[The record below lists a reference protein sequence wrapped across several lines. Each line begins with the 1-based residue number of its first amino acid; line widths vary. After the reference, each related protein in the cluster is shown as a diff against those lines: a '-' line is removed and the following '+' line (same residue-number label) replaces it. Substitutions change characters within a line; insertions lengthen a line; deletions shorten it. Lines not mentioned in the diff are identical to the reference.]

1 MTGYTSMNKLLLTL
15 TAVAAIGLAACEQ
28 KGTTSVA
35 ASTSSAASAITDAA
49 ASANAVQTLTSSD
62 SKISISIQGSQ
73 FADAMQNKDLLPD
86 GLAVADLTLLQHDPA
101 SEITV
106 YVANLGKPKSPAA
119 DYFNK
124 LKTAL
129 EKDSSLTNV
138 EAGVATENR
147 MSYRFSQK
155 DKEDNTLNENCLAVF
170 ETDNIY
176 NICANSYTASS
187 EQLNE
192 VLKDVK
198 LVK

>member
-1 MTGYTSMNKLLLTL
+1 MNKLLLTL
-15 TAVAAIGLAACEQ
+15 TAVTAIGLAACEQ

-106 YVANLGKPKSPAA
+106 YVANLGKPQSPAA

-129 EKDSSLTNV
+129 EQDKSLSNV

-155 DKEDNTLNENCLAVF
+155 DKEDNTLNENCLAVY
-170 ETDNIY
+170 EADNIY
-176 NICANSYTASS
+176 NICANSYSASS

>member
-1 MTGYTSMNKLLLTL
+1 MNKLLLTL

-62 SKISISIQGSQ
+62 SKISLSIQGSQ

-86 GLAVADLTLLQHDPA
+86 GLAATDLTLLQHDPA

-124 LKTAL
+124 LKAAL
-129 EKDSSLTNV
+129 EKDSSLSNV

-155 DKEDNTLNENCLAVF
+155 DKEDNTLNENCLAVY
-170 ETDNIY
+170 EADNIY
-176 NICANSYTASS
+176 NICANSYSASS

>member
-1 MTGYTSMNKLLLTL
+1 MNKLLLTL

-62 SKISISIQGSQ
+62 SKISLSIQGSQ

-86 GLAVADLTLLQHDPA
+86 GLTATDLTLLQHDPA

-106 YVANLGKPKSPAA
+106 YVANLGKPQIPAA

-129 EKDSSLTNV
+129 EQDKGLTNV
-138 EAGVATENR
+138 QAGVATENR

-155 DKEDNTLNENCLAVF
+155 DKEDNTLNENCLAVY
-170 ETDNIY
+170 EADNIY
-176 NICANSYTASS
+176 NICANSYSASS

>member
-1 MTGYTSMNKLLLTL
+1 MNKLLLTL

-138 EAGVATENR
+138 QAGVATENR

-155 DKEDNTLNENCLAVF
+155 DKEDNTLNENCLAVY

>member
-1 MTGYTSMNKLLLTL
+1 MNKLLLTL

-62 SKISISIQGSQ
+62 SKISLSIQGSQ

-86 GLAVADLTLLQHDPA
+86 GLTATDLTLLQHDPA

-106 YVANLGKPKSPAA
+106 YVANLGKPQSPAA

-129 EKDSSLTNV
+129 EQDKSLSNV
-138 EAGVATENR
+138 EASVATENR

-155 DKEDNTLNENCLAVF
+155 DKEDNTLNENCLAVY
-170 ETDNIY
+170 EADNIY
-176 NICANSYTASS
+176 NICANSYSASS

>member
-1 MTGYTSMNKLLLTL
+1 MNKLLLTL

-86 GLAVADLTLLQHDPA
+86 GLAATDLTLLQHDPA

-106 YVANLGKPKSPAA
+106 YVANLGKPQSPAA

-129 EKDSSLTNV
+129 EQDKSLSNV

-155 DKEDNTLNENCLAVF
+155 DKEDNTLNENCLAVY
-170 ETDNIY
+170 EADNIY
-176 NICANSYTASS
+176 NICANSYSASS

>member
-1 MTGYTSMNKLLLTL
+1 MNKLLLTL
-15 TAVAAIGLAACEQ
+15 TAVTAIGLAACEQ

-86 GLAVADLTLLQHDPA
+86 GLTATDLTLLQHDPA

-106 YVANLGKPKSPAA
+106 YVANLGKPQSPAA

-129 EKDSSLTNV
+129 EQDKSLSNV

-155 DKEDNTLNENCLAVF
+155 DKEDNTLNENCLAVY
-170 ETDNIY
+170 EADNIY
-176 NICANSYTASS
+176 NICANSYSASS

>member
-1 MTGYTSMNKLLLTL
+1 MNKLLLTL

-62 SKISISIQGSQ
+62 SKISLSIQGSQ

-86 GLAVADLTLLQHDPA
+86 GLAATDLTLLQHDPA

-106 YVANLGKPKSPAA
+106 YAANLGKPKSPAA

-129 EKDSSLTNV
+129 EQDKSLSNV

-155 DKEDNTLNENCLAVF
+155 DKEDNTLNENCLAVY

>member
-1 MTGYTSMNKLLLTL
+1 MNKLLLTL
-15 TAVAAIGLAACEQ
+15 TAVAAISLAACEQ

-62 SKISISIQGSQ
+62 SKISLSIQGSQ

-86 GLAVADLTLLQHDPA
+86 GLTATDLTLLQHDPA

-106 YVANLGKPKSPAA
+106 YVANLGKPQSPAA

-129 EKDSSLTNV
+129 EQDKSLSNV

-155 DKEDNTLNENCLAVF
+155 DKEDNTLNENCLAVY
-170 ETDNIY
+170 EADNIY
-176 NICANSYTASS
+176 NICANSYSASS

>member
-1 MTGYTSMNKLLLTL
+1 MNKLLLTL

-155 DKEDNTLNENCLAVF
+155 DKEDNTLNENCLAVY

>member
-62 SKISISIQGSQ
+62 SKISLSIQGSQ

-86 GLAVADLTLLQHDPA
+86 GLTATDLTLLQHDPA

-106 YVANLGKPKSPAA
+106 YVANLGKPQSPAA

-129 EKDSSLTNV
+129 EQDKSLSNV

-155 DKEDNTLNENCLAVF
+155 DKEDNTLNENCLAVY
-170 ETDNIY
+170 EADNIY
-176 NICANSYTASS
+176 NICANSYSASS

>member
-62 SKISISIQGSQ
+62 SKISLSIQGSQ

-86 GLAVADLTLLQHDPA
+86 GLAATDLTLLQHDPA

-106 YVANLGKPKSPAA
+106 YVANLGKPQSPAA

-129 EKDSSLTNV
+129 EQDKSLSNV

-155 DKEDNTLNENCLAVF
+155 DKEDNTLNENCLAVY
-170 ETDNIY
+170 EADNIY
-176 NICANSYTASS
+176 NICANSYSASS

>member
-62 SKISISIQGSQ
+62 SKISLSIQGSQ

-86 GLAVADLTLLQHDPA
+86 GLAATDLTLLQHDPA

-124 LKTAL
+124 LKAAL
-129 EKDSSLTNV
+129 EKDSSLSNV

-155 DKEDNTLNENCLAVF
+155 DKEDNTLNENCLAVY
-170 ETDNIY
+170 EADNIY
-176 NICANSYTASS
+176 NICANSYSASS

>member
-155 DKEDNTLNENCLAVF
+155 DKEDNTLNENCLAVY

>member
-15 TAVAAIGLAACEQ
+15 TAVASIGLAACEQ

-62 SKISISIQGSQ
+62 SKISLSIQGSQ

-86 GLAVADLTLLQHDPA
+86 GLAATDLTLLQHDPA

-106 YVANLGKPKSPAA
+106 YVANLGKPQSPAA

-129 EKDSSLTNV
+129 EQDKSLSNV

-155 DKEDNTLNENCLAVF
+155 DKEDNTLNENCLAVY
-170 ETDNIY
+170 EADNIY
-176 NICANSYTASS
+176 NICANSYSASS

>member
-1 MTGYTSMNKLLLTL
+1 MNKLLLTL

>member
-1 MTGYTSMNKLLLTL
+1 M
-15 TAVAAIGLAACEQ
+15 
-28 KGTTSVA
+28 A

-86 GLAVADLTLLQHDPA
+86 GLAATDLTLLQHDPA

-106 YVANLGKPKSPAA
+106 YVANLGKPQSPAA

-129 EKDSSLTNV
+129 EQDKSLSNV

-155 DKEDNTLNENCLAVF
+155 DKEDNTLNENCLAVY
-170 ETDNIY
+170 EADNIY
-176 NICANSYTASS
+176 NICANSYSASS

>member
-1 MTGYTSMNKLLLTL
+1 MNKLLLTL
-15 TAVAAIGLAACEQ
+15 TAVTAIGLAACEQ

-62 SKISISIQGSQ
+62 SKISLSIQGSQ

-86 GLAVADLTLLQHDPA
+86 GLTATDLTLLQHDPA

-106 YVANLGKPKSPAA
+106 YVANLGKPQSPAA

-129 EKDSSLTNV
+129 EQDKSLSNV

-155 DKEDNTLNENCLAVF
+155 DKEDNTLNENCLAVY
-170 ETDNIY
+170 EADNIY
-176 NICANSYTASS
+176 NICANSYSASS

>member
-138 EAGVATENR
+138 QAGVATENR

-155 DKEDNTLNENCLAVF
+155 DKEDNTLNENCLAVY

>member
-1 MTGYTSMNKLLLTL
+1 MNKLLLTL

-62 SKISISIQGSQ
+62 SKISLSIQGSQ

-86 GLAVADLTLLQHDPA
+86 GLAATDLTLLQHDPA

-106 YVANLGKPKSPAA
+106 YVANLGKPQSPAA

-129 EKDSSLTNV
+129 GQDKSLSNV

-155 DKEDNTLNENCLAVF
+155 DKEDNTLNENCLAVY
-170 ETDNIY
+170 EADNIY
-176 NICANSYTASS
+176 NICANSYSASS

>member
-1 MTGYTSMNKLLLTL
+1 MNKLLLTL
-15 TAVAAIGLAACEQ
+15 TAVTAIGLAACEQ

-86 GLAVADLTLLQHDPA
+86 GLAATDLTLLQHDPA

-106 YVANLGKPKSPAA
+106 YVANLGKPQSPAA

-129 EKDSSLTNV
+129 EQDKSLSNV

-155 DKEDNTLNENCLAVF
+155 DKEDNTLNENCLAVY
-170 ETDNIY
+170 EADNIY
-176 NICANSYTASS
+176 NICANSYSASS

>member
-1 MTGYTSMNKLLLTL
+1 MNKLLLTL

-62 SKISISIQGSQ
+62 SKISLSIQGSQ

-86 GLAVADLTLLQHDPA
+86 GLTATDLTLLQHDPA

-129 EKDSSLTNV
+129 EQDKSLSNV

-147 MSYRFSQK
+147 MSDRFSQK
-155 DKEDNTLNENCLAVF
+155 DKEDNTLNENCLAVY
-170 ETDNIY
+170 EADNIY
-176 NICANSYTASS
+176 NICANSYSASS